1 MSQHSAVSLHSEQS
15 KKEIKKAI
23 LFMIASKRIKSLGI
37 SQEVKDLYIEN
48 CKTSLREM
56 FLLLLSHSIISDSSW
71 LHGL

>member
-37 SQEVKDLYIEN
+37 SQEVKDLYTEN
-48 CKTSLREM
+48 YKKLPKEIK
-56 FLLLLSHSIISDSSW
+56 HK
-71 LHGL
+71 